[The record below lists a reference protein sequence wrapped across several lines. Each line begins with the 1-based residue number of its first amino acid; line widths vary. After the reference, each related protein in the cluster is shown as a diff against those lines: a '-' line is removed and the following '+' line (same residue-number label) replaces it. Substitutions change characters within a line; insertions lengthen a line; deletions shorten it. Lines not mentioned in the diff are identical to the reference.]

1 MAAASA
7 NDPRHM
13 KLGMFYWPGGGQH
26 MAAWRHPDAHPDF
39 DVDTGRIIELAQL
52 AERGLFDMFFMADS
66 LSFWRGSLEAMSH
79 DAAGSWIEPM
89 AVMAT
94 IAQHTKHIGLVC
106 TATTTY
112 DQPYMLARRFAG
124 LDLASGGRAG
134 WNLITSGNDRV
145 ADSFGHAE
153 HVEKSKR
160 YAMAW
165 EFAHVV
171 RGLWN
176 SWKDGAFVRDKATG
190 LFIDPEKLFVLEHEG
205 EFFKVRGPMI
215 VPPSPQGEPVMVQ
228 AGASDDGRELAAA
241 TAEVVF
247 AAQQHLE
254 PSKAFYADV
263 KGRMAHYGRDPDSL
277 KIMPGLMYFVAES
290 RDQAQADY
298 AQLQDLID
306 PVMGLALLSNRMG
319 VDLSRADPDGPVPDI
334 PVSARGGSRADLV
347 REQVAKNP
355 GMTLRDL
362 YKHFA
367 GARGHGIVIGSP
379 KDVVD
384 HMEQWVSEKACDGF
398 NMMPPVYPR
407 DLQRFIDLL
416 MPELQRRGL
425 YRTAYAGTT
434 LRANLGLTRPAWPA
448 AGKRDRS
455 ASGHTAAAE

>member
-1 MAAASA
+1 MSASGQ
-7 NDPRHM
+7 M

-26 MAAWRHPDAHPDF
+26 MAAWRHPQGIPDF
-39 DVDTGRIIELAQL
+39 DVDIHRIVDLAKL

-66 LSFWRGSLEAMSH
+66 LSYWRGPLEAMSH
-79 DAAGSWIEPM
+79 DASGAWIEPM

-94 IAQHTKHIGLVC
+94 VAQHTQHIGLVC

-112 DQPYMLARRFAG
+112 EQPYLLARRFAG

-134 WNLITSGNDRV
+134 WNLITSGNDTV
-145 ADSFGHAE
+145 AQSFGHAQ

-160 YAMAW
+160 YKMAW

-171 RGLWN
+171 RGLWQ
-176 SWKDGAFVRDKATG
+176 SWQPGAFVRDKASGQFTA
-190 LFIDPEKLFVLEHEG
+190 PEKLFVLEHAG
-205 EFFKVRGPMI
+205 EFFKVRGPLI

-228 AGASDDGRELAAA
+228 AGASDEGRELAAA

-254 PSKAFYADV
+254 NSKAFYADV
-263 KGRMAHYGRDPDSL
+263 KGRMAAYGRDPDSL
-277 KIMPGLMYFVAES
+277 KIMPGLAYFVAET
-290 RDQAQADY
+290 REQAQADF
-298 AQLQDLID
+298 QELQDLID

-319 VDLSRADPDGPVPDI
+319 VDLSRCNPDDPPPVIPDS
-334 PVSARGGSRADLV
+334 PRGGSRAQLV
-347 REQVAKNP
+347 NQQIAKNP
-355 GMTLRDL
+355 GITLREL

-398 NMMPPVYPR
+398 NMMPPLYPR
-407 DLQRFIDLL
+407 DLQRFVDLI

-425 YRTAYAGTT
+425 YRTRYEGTT
-434 LRANLGLTRPAWPA
+434 LRENLGLRRPAWPVA
-448 AGKRDRS
+448 DKQPARRV
-455 ASGHTAAAE
+455 A